1 MALQRII
8 VTAKNAAE
16 LAMRIEDNEL
26 RDYKVIKNL
35 DTKHN
40 EHKHYTYQSNIN
52 GTKKRYATSDQ
63 SEKHSVV
70 MERDYKPAM
79 NVNLVPQS

>member
-8 VTAKNAAE
+8 VTAKNATE

-26 RDYKVIKNL
+26 RDYKVIKTVK
-35 DTKHN
+35 TKHN
-40 EHKHYTYQSNIN
+40 EHKHFIYQPNIN

-70 MERDYKPAM
+70 MERDYNPAM
-79 NVNLVPQS
+79 NIN

>member
-1 MALQRII
+1 MVVQRII

-26 RDYKVIKNL
+26 RDYKVINVIK
-35 DTKHN
+35 TKHN
-40 EHKHYTYQSNIN
+40 EHKHYTYQPNIR
-52 GTKKRYATSDQ
+52 GTKKRYASSDQ

-79 NVNLVPQS
+79 KIN